1 MANKDRPTG
10 LKPVR
15 HLNGNPWNGNFN
27 MYRKT
32 ATENFFI
39 GTPVTLAGSADDSGK
54 YPTVVLAGAA
64 SAILGSVVGFSN
76 TPYLTADVTDLD
88 KDYSISTEDVYVAV
102 ADDPDL
108 VFEIQE
114 DSSTALTIAAVGL
127 NADLTA
133 ESGSTTTGKSSVEI
147 DCATE
152 ATTSTLEVKILKLVN
167 REDNALGD
175 YAKWEVMIN
184 VHCYGQGV
192 GAAGL

>member
-1 MANKDRPTG
+1 MANTDRPMG

-15 HLNGNPWNGNFN
+15 HLNGNPWNGEFR

-39 GTPVTLAGSADDSGK
+39 GSPVTLEGSADDSGK
-54 YPTVVLAGAA
+54 CPTVALAGAS
-64 SAILGSVVGFSN
+64 SAILGPVVGFSN
-76 TPYLTADVTDLD
+76 TPYIAADVTDLD
-88 KDYSISTEDVYVAV
+88 KVYSVSTEDIYVAV

-108 VFEIQE
+108 IFECQE
-114 DSSTALTIAAVGL
+114 DSSTALTIASVGC
-127 NADLTA
+127 NADLTT
-133 ESGSTTTGKSSVEI
+133 ESGNTTNGKSTVEI

-152 ATTSTLEVKILKLVN
+152 TTTSTLEVKLLRLVN
-167 REDNALGD
+167 REDNALGSN
-175 YAKWEVMIN
+175 AKWEVMIN